1 MHELSKERLA
11 ILEDAALENDKVVV
25 SSYELL
31 ELVRAYNHHKR
42 VLPLHQK
49 IAEACKELGF

>member
-1 MHELSKERLA
+1 M
-11 ILEDAALENDKVVV
+11 IDDKVLAKLFKQAETEVFIKV
-25 SSYELL
+25 PQIVMIELI
-31 ELVRAYNHHKR
+31 RAYQHHKR